1 MPLAAILGIYLLLTW
16 PRTTIVFS
24 VPATVVWQSPPSQE
38 YKPNNSTPQ
47 GSSAQPSA
55 AQQKAPEKSATPQAA
70 TAPPCPDSSQHGSTG
85 KTDCKAAK
93 ATGAKTTKHPVRK
106 TVPPAATPAQT
117 GPPKKVVPNG
127 GTEDA
132 AVDLSPRRNQEQSL
146 QQSENTKQLLAASD
160 LNLNK
165 ISGRQLTP
173 TQQDTVK
180 QIKSYMEQSRNAR
193 DDGDVQRAYNLA
205 LKANLLSAELVGH

>member
-1 MPLAAILGIYLLLTW
+1 M
-16 PRTTIVFS
+16 
-24 VPATVVWQSPPSQE
+24 
-38 YKPNNSTPQ
+38 
-47 GSSAQPSA
+47 
-55 AQQKAPEKSATPQAA
+55 
-70 TAPPCPDSSQHGSTG
+70 
-85 KTDCKAAK
+85 
-93 ATGAKTTKHPVRK
+93 
-106 TVPPAATPAQT
+106 
-117 GPPKKVVPNG
+117 
-127 GTEDA
+127 
-132 AVDLSPRRNQEQSL
+132 

>member
-55 AQQKAPEKSATPQAA
+55 AQQKAPEKSATPQDA

-93 ATGAKTTKHPVRK
+93 ATAKTTKHPVHK
-106 TVPPAATPAQT
+106 TGPPAATPAQT

-132 AVDLSPRRNQEQSL
+132 VVDLSPRRNQEQSS
-146 QQSENTKQLLAASD
+146 QQSEKTKQLLAASD

>member
-1 MPLAAILGIYLLLTW
+1 
-16 PRTTIVFS
+16 V
-24 VPATVVWQSPPSQE
+24 
-38 YKPNNSTPQ
+38 
-47 GSSAQPSA
+47 
-55 AQQKAPEKSATPQAA
+55 
-70 TAPPCPDSSQHGSTG
+70 
-85 KTDCKAAK
+85 
-93 ATGAKTTKHPVRK
+93 
-106 TVPPAATPAQT
+106 
-117 GPPKKVVPNG
+117 
-127 GTEDA
+127 
-132 AVDLSPRRNQEQSL
+132 VDLSPRRNQEQSS
-146 QQSENTKQLLAASD
+146 QQSEKTKQLLAASD